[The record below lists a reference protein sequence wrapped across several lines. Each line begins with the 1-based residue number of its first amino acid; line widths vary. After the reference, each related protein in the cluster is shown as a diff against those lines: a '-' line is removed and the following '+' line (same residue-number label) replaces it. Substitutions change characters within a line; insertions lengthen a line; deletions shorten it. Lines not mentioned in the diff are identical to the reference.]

1 MYQTIRVK
9 LLNLLLSLSDALDLA
24 SPQLSQHQLRTA
36 FIAWEIGRMAGLT
49 ADEENHLF
57 IAALLHDVGAL
68 SPEEK
73 LEIRQIE
80 IDNPQ
85 PHTILG
91 EKLLQRVPQFVTAS
105 RIVRRHHTQWTDL
118 AASDPPAVRRAAQI
132 LYLADTV
139 ERAIDR
145 QKFIL
150 HQAPEVTAY
159 IRSLAGTELQPE
171 IVDIFQEI
179 SVREDFWLD
188 LISQR
193 LYSVLLHNGPCQACE
208 IEVSQLLTISE
219 MFRDMIDFRSRF
231 TSTHSSGVA
240 AAAATLSRLFGFTE
254 TEVELM
260 EVAGNLHDLG
270 KMAIPNRILA
280 KPGKLTT
287 EEFAVMRQ
295 HTYYTYTILNTIGRI
310 QHIAEWAAFHH
321 ERLDG
326 SGYPFHLSA
335 NQLSVNARIMAVAD
349 VFTALTED
357 RPYRA
362 SLSQKEV
369 LATLQSLGSRRWL
382 DQSIVG
388 LLEKNHDEVTGILHE
403 RQAMT
408 RLYYEA
414 EFSDP
419 VAVSV

>member
-1 MYQTIRVK
+1 MYQEIRVK

-24 SPQLSQHQLRTA
+24 SPQLSQHQMRTA
-36 FIAWEIGRMAGLT
+36 FIAWEIGKQAGLS
-49 ADEENHLF
+49 ADEENNLF

-73 LEIRQIE
+73 VEIHSVE
-80 IDNPQ
+80 VEDPE

-91 EKLLQRVPQFVTAS
+91 EKLLRRVPQFMTAS
-105 RIVRRHHTQWTDL
+105 HIVRRHHTEWRDL
-118 AASDPPAVRRAAQI
+118 DPSDPPAVRRAAQI

-145 QKFIL
+145 KRFIL
-150 HQAPEVTAY
+150 HQAPEVTDY
-159 IRSLAGTELQPE
+159 IRSLSGTELQPE
-171 IVDIFQEI
+171 YVEIFQDI
-179 SVREDFWLD
+179 AIREDFWLD
-188 LISQR
+188 LMSQR
-193 LYSVLLHNGPCQACE
+193 LYSVLLNRGPCQTCE

-231 TSTHSSGVA
+231 TATHSSGVA
-240 AAAATLSRLFGFTE
+240 AVAATLSRLFGFTE
-254 TEVELM
+254 PEVEQI

-270 KMAIPNRILA
+270 KLVIPTHILS
-280 KPGKLTT
+280 KPGKLTA
-287 EEFAVMRQ
+287 EEYALMRQ
-295 HTYYTYTILNTIGRI
+295 HTYYTYTILNTIGGI

-326 SGYPFHLSA
+326 SGYPFHLTA
-335 NQLSVNARIMAVAD
+335 RQLSINSRIMAVAD

-369 LATLQSLGSRRWL
+369 LSTLQSLASRQWL
-382 DQSIVG
+382 DINVVS

-403 RQAMT
+403 RQAQT
-408 RLYYEA
+408 RLYFET
-414 EFSDP
+414 EFSAP
-419 VAVSV
+419 IAVTQ